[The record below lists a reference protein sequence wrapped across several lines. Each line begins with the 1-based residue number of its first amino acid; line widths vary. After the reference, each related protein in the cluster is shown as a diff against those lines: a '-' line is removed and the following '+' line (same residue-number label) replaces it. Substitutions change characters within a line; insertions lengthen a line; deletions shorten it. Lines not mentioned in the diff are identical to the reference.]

1 MNANFSRANFP
12 LNFSSGNFVIVQ
24 AIDFIAY
31 KLYEI
36 Q

>member
-12 LNFSSGNFVIVQ
+12 LNFSPGNFGIAQV
-24 AIDFIAY
+24 IDFIAY

-36 Q
+36 K